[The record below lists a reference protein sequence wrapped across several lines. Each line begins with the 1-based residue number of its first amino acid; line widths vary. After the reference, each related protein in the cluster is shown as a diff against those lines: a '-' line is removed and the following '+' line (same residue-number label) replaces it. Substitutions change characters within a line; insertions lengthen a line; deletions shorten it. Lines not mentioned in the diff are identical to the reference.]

1 MAQNAIIAPKT
12 RKKKGFCAGRKRQV
26 NTMQR
31 VYLDNGSTSY
41 PKAPGVSDAVKFF
54 MDEVGA
60 NVNRGG
66 YESAYSAED
75 VIMETREMLRD
86 LFHFTK
92 GKTKNVIFTP
102 NITYSLN
109 YVIKGWLK
117 AGDHV
122 LVSSME
128 HNAMM
133 RPIVQ
138 MGELGVTFDRIPC
151 NENGEMQ
158 VEAIEGLIRPE
169 TKGILC
175 LHGSN
180 VCGAVMP
187 LEEIGQI
194 CVKHGIKFVVDAAQT
209 AGVFPI
215 DMEKMNIDIL
225 CFTGHKSLLGPQ
237 GIGGFLISDEM
248 AKVVA
253 PLVTGGT
260 GSVSDSEIQP
270 EFLPDKYES
279 GTPNIPA
286 IYGLHAALKYL
297 KETGIENIRKHEME
311 LTKAFMDALKDVE
324 DVRIVGPASV
334 ENRAPVVSLDF
345 KNHDNAEIAFT
356 LENEYGIATR
366 TGLHCA
372 PNAHKTL
379 NTYPQGTVRF
389 SFGFKNTVEEVL
401 YAAEA
406 VRKVLSSSER
416 LENGL

>member
-1 MAQNAIIAPKT
+1 
-12 RKKKGFCAGRKRQV
+12 
-26 NTMQR
+26 MQR
-31 VYLDNGSTSY
+31 VYLDNGSTSF

-66 YESAYSAED
+66 YETAYSAED
-75 VIMETREMLRD
+75 VIMETREMLKK
-86 LFHFTK
+86 LFHFPA
-92 GKTKNVIFTP
+92 KTRNVIFTP

-109 YVIKGWLK
+109 YIIKGWLK
-117 AGDHV
+117 PGDHV

-138 MGELGVTFDRIPC
+138 LGAIGVTFDRIPC
-151 NENGEMQ
+151 TRDGEMM
-158 VEAIEGLIRPE
+158 VEKIEELIRPE
-169 TKGILC
+169 TKGILT

-194 CVKHGIKFVVDAAQT
+194 CRKHNIKFVVDAAQT

-225 CFTGHKSLLGPQ
+225 AFTGHKSLLGPQ

-248 AKVVA
+248 AKVVD
-253 PLVTGGT
+253 PLITGGT

-279 GTPNIPA
+279 GTPNIPG
-286 IYGLHAALKYL
+286 IYGLHASLKYVME
-297 KETGIENIRKHEME
+297 KGIDNIREEEMK
-311 LTKAFMDALKDVE
+311 LAGAFMTEMKDVE
-324 DVRIVGPASV
+324 NVRIVGPNRV

-345 KNHDNAEIAFT
+345 HGQDNAEIAFL

-379 NTYPQGTVRF
+379 ETYPQGTVRF
-389 SFGFKNTVEEVL
+389 SFGHFNTMEEVL
-401 YAAEA
+401 YAANA
-406 VRKVLSSSER
+406 VKKILQEKTSLVNEL
-416 LENGL
+416 

>member
-1 MAQNAIIAPKT
+1 M
-12 RKKKGFCAGRKRQV
+12 R
-26 NTMQR
+26 R
-31 VYLDNGSTSY
+31 VYLDNGSTSF

-75 VIMETREMLRD
+75 VIMETREMLKK
-86 LFHFTK
+86 LFHFK

-109 YVIKGWLK
+109 FIIKGWLK
-117 AGDHV
+117 PGDHV

-133 RPIVQ
+133 RPLVQ
-138 MGELGVTFDRIPC
+138 MADRGVTFERIPC
-151 NENGEMQ
+151 TRDGEMLIDSI
-158 VEAIEGLIRPE
+158 EALIRPE
-169 TKGILC
+169 TKGILT

-180 VCGAVMP
+180 VCGSVMP

-194 CVKHGIKFVVDAAQT
+194 CRKHNIKFVVDAAQT

-225 CFTGHKSLLGPQ
+225 AFTGHKSLLGPQ

-248 AKVVA
+248 AAVVD
-253 PLVTGGT
+253 PLITGGT

-270 EFLPDKYES
+270 HFLPDKYES

-286 IYGLHAALKYL
+286 IYGLNTSLKYIMEKGIDSIREEEL
-297 KETGIENIRKHEME
+297 KLTGAFLEAVKDLEN
-311 LTKAFMDALKDVE
+311 
-324 DVRIVGPASV
+324 VRIVGP
-334 ENRAPVVSLDF
+334 NRMDKRAPVVSLDF
-345 KNHDNAEIAFT
+345 IGRDNAEIAFA
-356 LENEYGIATR
+356 LESEYGIATR

-389 SFGFKNTVEEVL
+389 SFGHKNTMEEVL
-401 YAAEA
+401 YAADA
-406 VRKVLSSSER
+406 VRKM
-416 LENGL
+416 LEKAE

>member
-1 MAQNAIIAPKT
+1 MK
-12 RKKKGFCAGRKRQV
+12 
-26 NTMQR
+26 R
-31 VYLDNGSTSY
+31 VYLDNGSTSF

-75 VIMETREMLRD
+75 VIMETREMLKE
-86 LFHFTK
+86 LFHFG
-92 GKTKNVIFTP
+92 GKTRNVIFTP

-109 YVIKGWLK
+109 MIIKGWLK
-117 AGDHV
+117 PGDHV

-133 RPIVQ
+133 RPLVQ
-138 MGELGVTFDRIPC
+138 LGDNGVTFDRIPC
-151 NENGEMQ
+151 NEDGEMQ
-158 VEAIEGLIRPE
+158 LDKIEALIRPE
-169 TKGILC
+169 TKGILT

-187 LEEIGQI
+187 LKEIGEI
-194 CVKHGIKFVVDAAQT
+194 CKKHNIKFVVDAAQT

-215 DMEKMNIDIL
+215 DMVDMNIDVL

-237 GIGGFLISDEM
+237 GIGGFLLNDDM
-248 AKVVA
+248 AKVVDA
-253 PLVTGGT
+253 LIVGGT

-270 EFLPDKYES
+270 NFLPDKYES

-286 IYGLHAALKYL
+286 IYGLHASLKYIME
-297 KETGIENIRKHEME
+297 KGIDNIRAEEMK
-311 LTKAFMDALKDVE
+311 LAGAFMEKISEMDG
-324 DVRIVGPASV
+324 VRIVGPNRV

-345 KNHDNAEIAFT
+345 LNEDNAQVAFA
-356 LENEYGIATR
+356 LDSEYGIATR

-389 SFGFKNTVEEVL
+389 AFGHFNTMDEVL
-401 YAAEA
+401 YAVESI
-406 VRKVLSSSER
+406 RKVLNKEEQQE
-416 LENGL
+416 LGL

>member
-1 MAQNAIIAPKT
+1 MK
-12 RKKKGFCAGRKRQV
+12 
-26 NTMQR
+26 R
-31 VYLDNGSTSY
+31 VYLDNGSTSF

-66 YESAYSAED
+66 YETAYSAED
-75 VIMETREMLRD
+75 VIMETRVMLKN
-86 LFHFTK
+86 LFNCPY
-92 GKTKNVIFTP
+92 KTRNVIFTP

-109 YVIKGWLK
+109 YIIKGWLK
-117 AGDHV
+117 PGDHV

-138 MGELGVTFDRIPC
+138 MSDMGVTFDRIPC
-151 NENGEMQ
+151 TCDGEMM
-158 VEAIEGLIRPE
+158 VEKIEELIRPE
-169 TKGILC
+169 TRGILT

-187 LEEIGQI
+187 LEEIGLI
-194 CVKHGIKFVVDAAQT
+194 CKKHNIKFVVDAAQT

-215 DMEKMNIDIL
+215 DMVKMNIDIL

-237 GIGGFLISDEM
+237 GIGGFLIPDEM
-248 AKVVA
+248 AKVVD
-253 PLVTGGT
+253 PLITGGT

-279 GTPNIPA
+279 GTPNIPG
-286 IYGLHAALKYL
+286 IYGLHAGLKYIT
-297 KETGIENIRKHEME
+297 ETGIDHIRAKEME
-311 LTKAFMDALKDVE
+311 LAGAFMNEMKEVAS
-324 DVRIVGPASV
+324 VRIVGPNRV

-345 KNHDNAEIAFT
+345 HDQDNAEIAFL
-356 LENEYGIATR
+356 LESEYGIATR

-379 NTYPQGTVRF
+379 GTYPQGTVRF
-389 SFGFKNTVEEVL
+389 SFGHFNTMDEVL
-401 YAAEA
+401 YAANA
-406 VRKVLSSSER
+406 VKKILNEKEQLSNE
-416 LENGL
+416 L

>member
-1 MAQNAIIAPKT
+1 MK
-12 RKKKGFCAGRKRQV
+12 
-26 NTMQR
+26 R

-75 VIMETREMLRD
+75 VIMETREMLKD

-109 YVIKGWLK
+109 YIIKGWLK
-117 AGDHV
+117 KGDHV

-138 MGELGVTFDRIPC
+138 MEELGVTFDRIPC
-151 NENGEMQ
+151 NSDGEMLVDEIQ
-158 VEAIEGLIRPE
+158 ALIKPE
-169 TKGILC
+169 TKGILT

-180 VCGAVMP
+180 VCGALMP
-187 LEEIGQI
+187 LEKIGQI
-194 CVKHGIKFVVDAAQT
+194 CAENNIKFIVDAAQT
-209 AGVFPI
+209 AGVVPI

-225 CFTGHKSLLGPQ
+225 AFTGHKSLLGPQ
-237 GIGGFLISDEM
+237 GIGGFLICDEM
-248 AKVVA
+248 AKVVD
-253 PLVTGGT
+253 PFVTGGT

-270 EFLPDKYES
+270 HFLPDKYES

-286 IYGLHAALKYL
+286 IYGLNASLKYII
-297 KETGIENIRKHEME
+297 KCGIDNIRQKELDLAAAFLDEMR
-311 LTKAFMDALKDVE
+311 KIPS
-324 DVRIVGPASV
+324 VRIVGPNRND
-334 ENRAPVVSLDF
+334 NRAPVVSLDF
-345 KNHDNAEIAFT
+345 IDRDNAEVAFA
-356 LENEYGIATR
+356 LENNFGIATR

-379 NTYPQGTVRF
+379 GTYPQGTVRF
-389 SFGFKNTVEEVL
+389 SFGHFNSFDDVN
-401 YAAEA
+401 YAVDAI
-406 VRKVLSSSER
+406 KSILQD
-416 LENGL
+416 

>member
-1 MAQNAIIAPKT
+1 
-12 RKKKGFCAGRKRQV
+12 
-26 NTMQR
+26 MQR
-31 VYLDNGSTSY
+31 VYLDNGSTSF

-75 VIMETREMLRD
+75 VIMETREMLKK
-86 LFHFTK
+86 LFHFK

-109 YVIKGWLK
+109 FIIKGWLK
-117 AGDHV
+117 PGDHV

-133 RPIVQ
+133 RPLVQ
-138 MGELGVTFDRIPC
+138 MADRGVTFDRIPC
-151 NENGEMQ
+151 TQDGEMLIDSI
-158 VEAIEGLIRPE
+158 EALIRPE
-169 TKGILC
+169 TKGILT

-180 VCGAVMP
+180 VCGSVMP

-194 CVKHGIKFVVDAAQT
+194 CRKHNIKFVVDAAQT

-225 CFTGHKSLLGPQ
+225 AFTGHKSLLGPQ

-248 AKVVA
+248 AAVVD
-253 PLVTGGT
+253 PLITGGT

-270 EFLPDKYES
+270 HFLTDKYAS

-286 IYGLHAALKYL
+286 IYGLNTSLKYIMEKGIDSIREEEL
-297 KETGIENIRKHEME
+297 KLTGAFLEAVKDLEN
-311 LTKAFMDALKDVE
+311 
-324 DVRIVGPASV
+324 VRIVGPDRMDK
-334 ENRAPVVSLDF
+334 RAPVVSLDL
-345 KNHDNAEIAFT
+345 KGRDNAEIAYA
-356 LENEYGIATR
+356 LESEYGIATR

-389 SFGFKNTVEEVL
+389 SFGHKNTMEEVL
-401 YAAEA
+401 YAADA
-406 VRKVLSSSER
+406 VRKVLEKA
-416 LENGL
+416 E

>member
-1 MAQNAIIAPKT
+1 MK
-12 RKKKGFCAGRKRQV
+12 
-26 NTMQR
+26 R
-31 VYLDNGSTSY
+31 VYLDNGSTSF

-66 YESAYSAED
+66 YETAYSAED
-75 VIMETREMLRD
+75 VIMETRVMLKN
-86 LFHFTK
+86 LFNCPY
-92 GKTKNVIFTP
+92 KTRNVIFTP

-109 YVIKGWLK
+109 YIIKGWLK
-117 AGDHV
+117 PGDHV

-138 MGELGVTFDRIPC
+138 MSDMGVTFARIPSTC
-151 NENGEMQ
+151 DGEMM
-158 VEAIEGLIRPE
+158 VEKIEELIRPE
-169 TKGILC
+169 TKGILT

-194 CVKHGIKFVVDAAQT
+194 CKKHNIKFVVDAAQT

-215 DMEKMNIDIL
+215 DMVKMNIDIL

-237 GIGGFLISDEM
+237 GIGGFLIPDEM
-248 AKVVA
+248 AKVVD
-253 PLVTGGT
+253 PLITGGT

-279 GTPNIPA
+279 GTPNFPG
-286 IYGLHAALKYL
+286 IYGLHAGLKYIT
-297 KETGIENIRKHEME
+297 ETGIDHIRAKEME
-311 LTKAFMDALKDVE
+311 LAGAFMNEMKEVAS
-324 DVRIVGPASV
+324 VRIVGPNRV

-345 KNHDNAEIAFT
+345 HDQDNAESAFR
-356 LENEYGIATR
+356 LESEYGIATR

-379 NTYPQGTVRF
+379 GTYPQGTVRF
-389 SFGFKNTVEEVL
+389 SFGHFNTMDEVL
-401 YAAEA
+401 YAANA
-406 VRKVLSSSER
+406 VKKILNEKVQLSNE
-416 LENGL
+416 L

>member
-1 MAQNAIIAPKT
+1 
-12 RKKKGFCAGRKRQV
+12 
-26 NTMQR
+26 MQR
-31 VYLDNGSTSY
+31 VYLDNGSTSF

-75 VIMETREMLRD
+75 VIMETREMLKT
-86 LFHFTK
+86 LFHFP
-92 GKTKNVIFTP
+92 GKTRNVIFTP

-109 YVIKGWLK
+109 YIIKGWLK
-117 AGDHV
+117 TGDHV

-133 RPIVQ
+133 RPLVQ
-138 MGELGVTFDRIPC
+138 MEKMGVTFDRIPC
-151 NENGEMQ
+151 NCDGEML
-158 VEAIEGLIRPE
+158 VDSIEGLIRPE
-169 TKGILC
+169 TKGILT

-180 VCGAVMP
+180 VCGALMP
-187 LEEIGQI
+187 LMEIGQI
-194 CVKHGIKFVVDAAQT
+194 CKKHHIKFVVDAAQT

-215 DMEKMNIDIL
+215 DMEQMGIDIL
-225 CFTGHKSLLGPQ
+225 AFTGHKSLLGPQ

-248 AKVVA
+248 AKVVD
-253 PLVTGGT
+253 PLITGGT

-286 IYGLHAALKYL
+286 AYGLHASLKYIM
-297 KETGIENIRKHEME
+297 ETGIDHIREKEME
-311 LTKAFMDALKDVE
+311 LAGSFMNELKELDQ
-324 DVRIVGPASV
+324 VRIVGPNRV

-345 KNHDNAEIAFT
+345 KGRDNAEVAFR
-356 LENEYGIATR
+356 LESEYGIATR

-379 NTYPQGTVRF
+379 ETYPQGTVRF
-389 SFGFKNTVEEVL
+389 SFGHFNTLDEVH
-401 YAAEA
+401 YAANA
-406 VRKVLSSSER
+406 IKTILSESKE
-416 LENGL
+416 

>member
-1 MAQNAIIAPKT
+1 ME
-12 RKKKGFCAGRKRQV
+12 
-26 NTMQR
+26 R
-31 VYLDNGSTSY
+31 VYLDNGSTSF

-75 VIMETREMLRD
+75 VIMETREMLKK
-86 LFHFTK
+86 LFHFP
-92 GKTKNVIFTP
+92 GKVRNVIFTP

-109 YVIKGWLK
+109 YIIKGWLK
-117 AGDHV
+117 PGDHV

-138 MGELGVTFDRIPC
+138 MEQMGVTFDRIPC
-151 NENGEMQ
+151 SRDGEMM
-158 VEAIEGLIRPE
+158 VEKIEEMIKPN
-169 TKGILC
+169 TKGILT

-180 VCGAVMP
+180 VCGAIMP
-187 LEEIGQI
+187 LEEVGAI
-194 CVKHGIKFVVDAAQT
+194 CKKHGIKFIVDAAQT

-225 CFTGHKSLLGPQ
+225 AFTGHKSLLGPQ
-237 GIGGFLISDEM
+237 GIGGFLLTDEM
-248 AKVVA
+248 AKVVD
-253 PLVTGGT
+253 PLIVGGT

-286 IYGLHAALKYL
+286 IYGLHAGLKYIME
-297 KETGIENIRKHEME
+297 KGIDHIREEEMK
-311 LTKAFMDALKDVE
+311 LAGAFMEKMKE
-324 DVRIVGPASV
+324 IPGVRIVGPNRV

-345 KNHDNAEIAFT
+345 EGRDNAEIAFN
-356 LENEYGIATR
+356 LDNEYGISTR

-379 NTYPQGTVRF
+379 ETYPQGTVRF
-389 SFGFKNTVEEVL
+389 SFGHFNTMDEVL
-401 YAAEA
+401 FAAKA
-406 VRKVLSSSER
+406 VKVLIM
-416 LENGL
+416 ENQELDSQL

>member
-1 MAQNAIIAPKT
+1 MK
-12 RKKKGFCAGRKRQV
+12 
-26 NTMQR
+26 R
-31 VYLDNGSTSY
+31 VYLDNGSTSF
-41 PKAPGVSDAVKFF
+41 PKAPGVSDAVKFC

-66 YESAYSAED
+66 YETAYSAED
-75 VIMETREMLRD
+75 VIMETRVMLKN
-86 LFHFTK
+86 LFNCPY
-92 GKTKNVIFTP
+92 KTRNVIFTP

-109 YVIKGWLK
+109 YIIKGWLK
-117 AGDHV
+117 PGDHV

-138 MGELGVTFDRIPC
+138 MSDMGVTFDRIPC
-151 NENGEMQ
+151 TCDGEMM
-158 VEAIEGLIRPE
+158 VEKIEELIRPE
-169 TKGILC
+169 TKGILT

-194 CVKHGIKFVVDAAQT
+194 CKKHNIKFVVDAAQT

-215 DMEKMNIDIL
+215 DMVKMNIDIL

-248 AKVVA
+248 AKVVD
-253 PLVTGGT
+253 PLITGGT

-279 GTPNIPA
+279 GTPNIPG
-286 IYGLHAALKYL
+286 IYGLHAGLKYIT
-297 KETGIENIRKHEME
+297 ETGIDHIRAKEME
-311 LTKAFMDALKDVE
+311 LAGAFMNEMKEVAS
-324 DVRIVGPASV
+324 VRIVGPNRV

-345 KNHDNAEIAFT
+345 HNQDNAEIAFL
-356 LENEYGIATR
+356 LESEYGIATR
-366 TGLHCA
+366 TGLHYA

-379 NTYPQGTVRF
+379 GTYPQGTVRF
-389 SFGFKNTVEEVL
+389 SFGYFNTMDEVL
-401 YAAEA
+401 YAANA
-406 VRKVLSSSER
+406 VKKILNEKEQLSNE
-416 LENGL
+416 L

>member
-1 MAQNAIIAPKT
+1 MRNMK
-12 RKKKGFCAGRKRQV
+12 
-26 NTMQR
+26 R
-31 VYLDNGSTSY
+31 VYLDNGSTSF

-75 VIMETREMLRD
+75 VIMETREMLKK
-86 LFHFTK
+86 LFHFP
-92 GKTKNVIFTP
+92 GKTRNVIFTP

-109 YVIKGWLK
+109 YIIKGWLK

-138 MGELGVTFDRIPC
+138 MEKYGITFDRIPC
-151 NENGEMQ
+151 TRDGEMI
-158 VEAIEGLIRPE
+158 VEKIEELIRPE
-169 TKGILC
+169 TKGILT

-187 LEEIGQI
+187 LEEIGAI
-194 CVKHGIKFVVDAAQT
+194 CKKHNIKFVVDAAQT

-225 CFTGHKSLLGPQ
+225 AFTGHKSLLGPQ

-248 AKVVA
+248 AKVVD
-253 PLVTGGT
+253 PLIVGGT

-286 IYGLHAALKYL
+286 IYGLNASLKYVL
-297 KETGIENIRKHEME
+297 EKGIDHIREKEME
-311 LTKAFMDALKDVE
+311 LAGAFMNELKDVE
-324 DVRIVGPASV
+324 TVRIVGPNRV

-345 KNHDNAEIAFT
+345 EGQDNAEIAFE

-379 NTYPQGTVRF
+379 ETYPQGTVRF
-389 SFGFKNTVEEVL
+389 SFGHFNTMDEVL
-401 YAAEA
+401 YAAQS
-406 VRKVLSSSER
+406 VKTILNNKKD
-416 LENGL
+416 LENGI

>member
-1 MAQNAIIAPKT
+1 
-12 RKKKGFCAGRKRQV
+12 
-26 NTMQR
+26 MQR
-31 VYLDNGSTSY
+31 VYLDNGSTSF

-66 YESAYSAED
+66 YETAYSAED
-75 VIMETREMLRD
+75 VIMETRVMLKN
-86 LFHFTK
+86 LFNCPY
-92 GKTKNVIFTP
+92 KTRNVIFTP

-109 YVIKGWLK
+109 YIIKGWLK
-117 AGDHV
+117 PGDHV

-138 MGELGVTFDRIPC
+138 MSDMGVTFDRIPC
-151 NENGEMQ
+151 TCDGEMM
-158 VEAIEGLIRPE
+158 VEKIEELIRPE
-169 TKGILC
+169 TKGILT

-194 CVKHGIKFVVDAAQT
+194 CKKHNIKFVVDAAQT

-215 DMEKMNIDIL
+215 DMVKMNIDIL

-248 AKVVA
+248 AKVVD
-253 PLVTGGT
+253 PLITGGT

-279 GTPNIPA
+279 GTPNIPG
-286 IYGLHAALKYL
+286 IYGLHAGLKYIT
-297 KETGIENIRKHEME
+297 ETGIDHIRAKEME
-311 LTKAFMDALKDVE
+311 LAGAFMNEMKEVAS
-324 DVRIVGPASV
+324 VRIVGPNRV
-334 ENRAPVVSLDF
+334 ENRA
-345 KNHDNAEIAFT
+345 
-356 LENEYGIATR
+356 
-366 TGLHCA
+366 
-372 PNAHKTL
+372 
-379 NTYPQGTVRF
+379 
-389 SFGFKNTVEEVL
+389 
-401 YAAEA
+401 
-406 VRKVLSSSER
+406 
-416 LENGL
+416 